1 MFGLTPY
8 ERRNNDLMFFS
19 PFKELEDMEKRFFG
33 DRIPVNF
40 KTDIRDTG
48 KEFVLEAELP
58 GFDKSDIGIDVK
70 DGYLTITATHSE
82 ENDEKDKKGNYVRCE
97 RSYGSYARSFN
108 TDGIDTA
115 NIKAAYTDGVLRLT
129 LPKQQQ
135 ILPASRRLEIE

>member
-1 MFGLTPY
+1 MLVPY
-8 ERRNNDLMFFS
+8 TRRNSVSTFNPFHDFDELERAFFS
-19 PFKELEDMEKRFFG
+19 
-33 DRIPVNF
+33 DRSLGEF
-40 KTDIRDTG
+40 KTDIRDNG
-48 KEFVLEAELP
+48 DSFVLEADLP
-58 GFDKSDIGIDVK
+58 GFNKDDIHVDLSDNS
-70 DGYLTITATHSE
+70 LTITAERHSDFE
-82 ENDEKDKKGNYVRCE
+82 QKDKKGNYVRCE